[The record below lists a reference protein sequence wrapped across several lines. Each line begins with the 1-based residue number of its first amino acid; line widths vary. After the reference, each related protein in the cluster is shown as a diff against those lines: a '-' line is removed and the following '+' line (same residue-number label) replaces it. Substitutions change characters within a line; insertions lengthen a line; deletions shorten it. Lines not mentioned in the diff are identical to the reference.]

1 MGERY
6 ERVFSLPGEQY
17 LEGAPVV
24 IAAGALLKDRQTGG
38 ILAQLKFRNIR
49 PAEIKA
55 LTAEVY
61 PGDLS
66 GRPLGG
72 AVERL
77 YLDLSV
83 RRGEEFG
90 QKQAIPLP
98 DAATRTFSVRV
109 TEVVFADLST
119 WKAPDAPWEPLP
131 EKVLA
136 RTAIRHEL
144 MEQYLSEYGLRAEY
158 LPWRTKDVRLCPC
171 GALNLT
177 EEPVC
182 YACGAKAPPADFGVE
197 TLREHWDALLPE
209 REEKARREAREKKR
223 KRGVLSAV
231 AALVVV
237 VAVWPIVKANLPRYS
252 EPVVSQSS
260 EQGEAS
266 DPVIPVSLDQVWD
279 VLVGKTFVGT
289 ACVGNNGANTD
300 RIELCFVDG
309 ASCELDYSV
318 RKRDGSL
325 RISGWKTVK
334 YTLRQEDDTVTLYWD
349 DETGPIQPFQV
360 VVRENR
366 ITLETANWRNEVI
379 MILSEDTAKDNG

>member
-6 ERVFSLPGEQY
+6 ERVFSLPKREQY

-49 PAEIKA
+49 PVSIKA
-55 LTAEVY
+55 LAAKVF

-66 GRPLGG
+66 GKPLGG
-72 AVERL
+72 AAEHL
-77 YLDLSV
+77 YLDLSI

-109 TEVVFADLST
+109 TEVVFEDLST
-119 WKAPDAPWEPLP
+119 WTAPDIPWEPLP

-136 RTAIRHEL
+136 KTVIRHEL

-158 LPWRTKDVRLCPC
+158 LPWRARDVRLCPC
-171 GALNLT
+171 GALNLA

-182 YACGAKAPPADFGVE
+182 YACGAKEPPADFGVE
-197 TLREHWDALLPE
+197 TLQEHWNALRPE
-209 REEKARREAREKKR
+209 REEKARREARKKKR
-223 KRGVLSAV
+223 KRGVLAAV

-237 VAVWPIVKANLPRYS
+237 VAAWPAIKNNIPRYP
-252 EPVVSQSS
+252 EPIVSQSS

-266 DPVIPVSLDQVWD
+266 DPVIPVSLNQIREE
-279 VLVGKTFVGT
+279 LVGKTFAGT

-300 RIELCFVDG
+300 RVKLRFIDG
-309 ASCELDYSV
+309 TSGEIDYSV

-325 RISGWKTVK
+325 RISGYKTIT
-334 YTLRQEDDTVTLYWD
+334 YTLNGDGDITLSWD
-349 DETGPIQPFQV
+349 DETGPVQPFRV
-360 VVRENR
+360 VTQENR

-379 MILSEDTAKDNG
+379 MILREDTSRDNG

>member
-6 ERVFSLPGEQY
+6 ERVFSLPGERY

-24 IAAGALLKDRQTGG
+24 IAAGALLKDRQTSG

-136 RTAIRHEL
+136 RTVIRHEL

-171 GALNLT
+171 GVLNLA

-182 YACGAKAPPADFGVE
+182 YACGTKASPADFGVQ
-197 TLREHWDALLPE
+197 TLQEHWDALRPE
-209 REEKARREAREKKR
+209 REEKARREARKKKR
-223 KRGVLSAV
+223 KRSVFAAV

-237 VAVWPIVKANLPRYS
+237 ATVLGILYYRASV
-252 EPVVSQSS
+252 
-260 EQGEAS
+260 GEFKRM
-266 DPVIPVSLDQVWD
+266 QKE
-279 VLVGKTFVGT
+279 LVGKTFAGECLVGKYDWDVDT
-289 ACVGNNGANTD
+289 ITFSFVNDVTCDIDFSVKEADGNQRYRGSKQIEYSLTYEEGVFSLSWDWDIAPVGSFELTEDGGRYSFENSDWKGIGVQMTL
-300 RIELCFVDG
+300 IEEAG
-309 ASCELDYSV
+309 
-318 RKRDGSL
+318 
-325 RISGWKTVK
+325 
-334 YTLRQEDDTVTLYWD
+334 
-349 DETGPIQPFQV
+349 
-360 VVRENR
+360 
-366 ITLETANWRNEVI
+366 
-379 MILSEDTAKDNG
+379 